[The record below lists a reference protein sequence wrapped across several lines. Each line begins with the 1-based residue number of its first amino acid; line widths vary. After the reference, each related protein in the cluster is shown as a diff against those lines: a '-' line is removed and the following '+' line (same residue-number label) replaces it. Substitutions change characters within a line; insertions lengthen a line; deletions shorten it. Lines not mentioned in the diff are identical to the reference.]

1 MRRIVLIFTMLLV
14 AAPALWAFQKPKS
27 EGQKKKVTL
36 TEEEK
41 EMLRDRELLENLEL
55 LQMLDKILYLEL
67 FTDPDGKKEKAPA
80 APANKKRERKK

>member
-1 MRRIVLIFTMLLV
+1 M
-14 AAPALWAFQKPKS
+14 
-27 EGQKKKVTL
+27 TL

-55 LQMLDKILYLEL
+55 LQMLDKIQYLEL
-67 FTDPDGKKEKAPA
+67 FTDPDGKKEETPA